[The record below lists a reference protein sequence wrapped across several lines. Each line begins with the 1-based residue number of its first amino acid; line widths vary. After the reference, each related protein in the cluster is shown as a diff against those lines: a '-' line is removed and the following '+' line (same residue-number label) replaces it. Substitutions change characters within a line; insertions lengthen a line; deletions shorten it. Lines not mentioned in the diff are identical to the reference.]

1 MEKINKILV
10 AADGSV
16 DGCKAVDKA
25 IDLAQRSG
33 AQLDFVYVSSHIN
46 KDIPSDLIFNSIW
59 AKLPEGVK
67 AVKHVEKG
75 SVHKIIVEMAKREK
89 ADLIIMG
96 SRGLGLFKG
105 ALIGSKSQK
114 VVEYSEVPV
123 MVVK

>member
-1 MEKINKILV
+1 MEKIKKIIV
-10 AADGSV
+10 AVDGSV
-16 DGCKAVDKA
+16 DGCKAVDRA
-25 IDLAQRSG
+25 IDLAGKSG

-46 KDIPSDLIFNSIW
+46 KDIPSDLIFDKIW
-59 AKLPEGVK
+59 DKLPKTMK
-67 AVKHVEKG
+67 AEKHVENG
-75 SVHKIIVEMAKREK
+75 SVHKEIIEVAKKEN

-114 VVEYSEVPV
+114 VVEYSTVPV

>member
-1 MEKINKILV
+1 MEKIKKIIV
-10 AADGSV
+10 AVDGSV
-16 DGCKAVDKA
+16 DGCKAVDRA
-25 IDLAQRSG
+25 IDLAGKNG

-46 KDIPSDLIFNSIW
+46 KDIPSDLIFDKIW
-59 AKLPEGVK
+59 DKLPKTMK
-67 AVKHVEKG
+67 AEKHVENG
-75 SVHKIIVEMAKREK
+75 SVHKAIIEVAKKEN

-114 VVEYSEVPV
+114 VVEYSTVPV